1 MVANIFDIDGQ
12 PHFEAIEPQVVASSA
27 TKTQDTNVAN
37 TILVVPTS
45 GKFV

>member
-12 PHFEAIEPQVVASSA
+12 PHFEAIEPQVVASA
-27 TKTQDTNVAN
+27 TKTQETNVAN

-45 GKFV
+45 GKLF